1 LNDSGKTFEIGNKV
15 ESEQSTYYNSTVLKL
30 KEEVDIQ
37 SDKFRWYAV
46 YTAPR
51 AEKKVSER
59 FSEAGI
65 EHYLALQ
72 KVKRRWSDR
81 VKEVLMPV
89 VNGYIFVRIPFV
101 DFDKITKIYGAI
113 AFVREGGRP
122 VAIPDNQIDNLRLMV
137 EGSDE
142 PVEFSQDDF
151 ERGESIIINKG
162 PLQGMI
168 GELIEVKG
176 KHKVLIRLERFG
188 SAVTTVPVSFIER
201 VG

>member
-1 LNDSGKTFEIGNKV
+1 
-15 ESEQSTYYNSTVLKL
+15 LKD
-30 KEEVDIQ
+30 KVDIQ
-37 SDKFRWYAV
+37 SDKLRWYAV

-81 VKEVLMPV
+81 VKEVLVPV
-89 VNGYIFVRIPFV
+89 VNGYIFVRISAT
-101 DFDKITKIYGAI
+101 DFIKVTNIYGAI
-113 AFVREGGRP
+113 AFVREGGQP
-122 VAIPDNQIDNLRLMV
+122 VPIPDNQMDNLRLMV
-137 EGSDE
+137 ECSDE
-142 PVEFSQDDF
+142 PVEFSMENF
-151 ERGESIIINKG
+151 ERGESISINKG

-176 KHKVLIRLERFG
+176 KHKVLVRLERFG

-201 VG
+201 IG